1 VRVLSA
7 TNRDLETRI
16 SEGKFRDD
24 LFYRLNVVQLSLP
37 PLRSRGSDVLLL
49 AQHFV
54 EELAKASGKDVKG
67 ISPDAA
73 RRLLDYSWPGNVREL
88 SNAIER
94 AVALTQYSELTT
106 EDLPEKIRRFERS
119 HVLVTSNDPEEL
131 VSMEEVE
138 RRYVLR
144 VMEAAGGNKARAAR
158 ILGFDRKTLY
168 AKLKAYG
175 YVNGT

>member
-1 VRVLSA
+1 M
-7 TNRDLETRI
+7 
-16 SEGKFRDD
+16 
-24 LFYRLNVVQLSLP
+24 VQVSLP

-54 EELAKASGKDVKG
+54 EQFALASGKRVSG
-67 ISPDAA
+67 ISPDCAQH
-73 RRLLDYSWPGNVREL
+73 LLDYSWPGNVREL
-88 SNAIER
+88 ANAIER
-94 AVALTQYSELTT
+94 ALALTQYEQITSA
-106 EDLPEKIRRFERS
+106 DLPEKVRKFERS